1 LQTSTPATEP
11 DEIPTTLEDD
21 FPSTNQPVTEQ
32 EQETQALPL
41 GPRQNIAMKH
51 VQRIERMFEPFGIY
65 SETRIGITELNDV
78 FIQTIPSKNIGAMRG
93 YDRVPLIF
101 LDEADFYLI
110 GQQQEARAVAEGYIP
125 KTHPNLD
132 SICLIPIELT
142 SGTTGCYYDGLIC
155 FTS

>member
-1 LQTSTPATEP
+1 MQTSTPATEP

-41 GPRQNIAMKH
+41 GPHQNIAMEH

-65 SETRIGITELNDV
+65 NETKIGITELNDV
-78 FIQTIPSKNIGAMRG
+78 FIQTIPSKNIGATTGCRLYSWTG
-93 YDRVPLIF
+93 LTSF
-101 LDEADFYLI
+101 LLDSE
-110 GQQQEARAVAEGYIP
+110 QEALAVAEGYIP